1 MGIFGNNPGQTTAL
15 SPQQPSERM
24 QMEQNIDSIYGYQ
37 DPTNPQNPEDESA
50 MSKFMKYLIALR
62 RSQMARSQQQY
73 KQMV

>member
-15 SPQQPSERM
+15 SPQQPNERE
-24 QMEQNIDSIYGYQ
+24 QMEQNIDSIYGY
-37 DPTNPQNPEDESA
+37 DPTKPQNPEDESA

-73 KQMV
+73 RQMV